1 MFRLA
6 KQEAQALAI
15 ALGLLTR
22 IPVRVRGGASGEVGA
37 ATLGRSLHWYPAAG
51 LVIGLIL
58 TLLAALL
65 PGDFL
70 LNAKPL
76 NSLLLNAALITTAWL
91 ALTGA
96 LHLDGLADCADA
108 WVGGM
113 GDRARTLAIMKDPA
127 CGPIGV
133 VAIVMV
139 LLVKVAALDTLLTGA
154 SGIFWWLIPVLART
168 VLPLAFVSLPY
179 VREGGMGDGLARNA
193 SRPGLILAV
202 LLVLGLLAL
211 CLPLLLLCLWL
222 AVAVAVFAL
231 WRRAMIQRLGGFT
244 GDGAGALVE
253 LLEVAL
259 LVATALFV
267 QTQGLTINGL
277 VP

>member
-76 NSLLLNAALITTAWL
+76 NSLLLNAALITRSEEHTSEL
-91 ALTGA
+91 QS
-96 LHLDGLADCADA
+96 
-108 WVGGM
+108 
-113 GDRARTLAIMKDPA
+113 REN
-127 CGPIGV
+127 
-133 VAIVMV
+133 
-139 LLVKVAALDTLLTGA
+139 LV
-154 SGIFWWLIPVLART
+154 
-168 VLPLAFVSLPY
+168 
-179 VREGGMGDGLARNA
+179 
-193 SRPGLILAV
+193 
-202 LLVLGLLAL
+202 
-211 CLPLLLLCLWL
+211 CCLLLEK
-222 AVAVAVFAL
+222 
-231 WRRAMIQRLGGFT
+231 Q
-244 GDGAGALVE
+244 
-253 LLEVAL
+253 
-259 LVATALFV
+259 
-267 QTQGLTINGL
+267 NS
-277 VP
+277 

>member
-22 IPVRVRGGASGEVGA
+22 IPVKIKAEVGA
-37 ATLGRSLHWYPAAG
+37 ATLGRSLHWYPATG
-51 LVIGLIL
+51 LAIGL
-58 TLLAALL
+58 LLAALALLL
-65 PGDFL
+65 PSDHL
-70 LNAKPL
+70 LNAV
-76 NSLLLNAALITTAWL
+76 LITLAWL
-91 ALTGA
+91 TLTGA

-133 VAIVMV
+133 AAIVVV
-139 LLVKVAALDTLLTGA
+139 LLLKVAALDSLLAGA

-168 VLPLAFVSLPY
+168 ALPLAFVSLPY

-193 SRPGLILAV
+193 SKPGLALAA
-202 LLVLGLLAL
+202 LLVLGTLAL

-222 AVAVAVFAL
+222 AVALAVFAL
-231 WRRAMIQRLGGFT
+231 WRRAMIRRLGGFT

-259 LVATALFV
+259 LVATALFF
-267 QTQGLTINGL
+267 QGMA
-277 VP
+277 P

>member
-22 IPVRVRGGASGEVGA
+22 IPVKIKAEVGA
-37 ATLGRSLHWYPAAG
+37 TTLGRSLHWYPAAG
-51 LVIGLIL
+51 LAIGLLL
-58 TLLAALL
+58 TALALL
-65 PGDFL
+65 LPSDHL
-70 LNAKPL
+70 LNAA
-76 NSLLLNAALITTAWL
+76 LLNAALIITLWI

-127 CGPIGV
+127 CGPMGV
-133 VAIVMV
+133 AAIIVV
-139 LLVKVAALDTLLTGA
+139 LLLKVAALDSLLTGA

-179 VREGGMGDGLARNA
+179 VREGGMGDGLARNT
-193 SRPGLILAV
+193 SKPGLTLAV
-202 LLVLGLLAL
+202 LLVLVLLAL

-222 AVAVAVFAL
+222 AVAGAVFAL

-259 LVATALFV
+259 LVATALFF
-267 QTQGLTINGL
+267 QGMA
-277 VP
+277 P

>member
-1 MFRLA
+1 MPEFAR
-6 KQEAQALAI
+6 KEAQALAI

-22 IPVRVRGGASGEVGA
+22 IPVPVRGEVSA
-37 ATLGRSLHWYPAAG
+37 ATLGRSLHWYPAVG

-58 TLLAALL
+58 ALLAALL
-65 PGDFL
+65 PGDHL
-70 LNAKPL
+70 LN
-76 NSLLLNAALITTAWL
+76 SVLLNAALITTAWL

-133 VAIVMV
+133 VAIVV
-139 LLVKVAALDTLLTGA
+139 LLLVKVAALDTLLTGTF
-154 SGIFWWLIPVLART
+154 GVFWWLIPVLART
-168 VLPLAFVSLPY
+168 VLPLAFISLPY

-202 LLVLGLLAL
+202 LLVLGILAL
-211 CLPLLLLCLWL
+211 CLPVLLLGLWL
-222 AVAVAVFAL
+222 AVAVAVFTL
-231 WRRAMIQRLGGFT
+231 WRRAMIQRLAGFT

-259 LVATALFV
+259 LVATALFI
-267 QTQGLTINGL
+267 QIQGLA
-277 VP
+277 P